1 MITPPRIEPGRAML
15 FSVVAATTYVLAEY
29 FNWPLFRYYLNGG
42 FHFAEQP
49 QTAGHVIHWYGWIAT
64 AVLAGAVAAAIAPR
78 RLAARLPADTTWMVL
93 IALVTAVMVYERR
106 WFF

>member
-1 MITPPRIEPGRAML
+1 MIAPARAML

-29 FNWPLFRYYLNGG
+29 FNWPLFRYYLQGG
-42 FHFAEQP
+42 LHFTEQP

-64 AVLAGAVAAAIAPR
+64 AALAGLAAAALTPK
-78 RLAARLPADTTWMVL
+78 RLAARLPADLTWMVL
-93 IALVTAVMVYERR
+93 IALVAAVMVYEKR